1 MNELSSYV
9 LVAVAAAPTS
19 ALTLYSGFG
28 LGTVL
33 LPLFALFFPID
44 VAVAATAVVHGANSL
59 FKVTLVGKSADRRVV
74 LRFGVPA
81 IIAATVGAAALGYFS
96 EFGELATYSLGPRTA
111 VITPI
116 KLLMG
121 TLMLAFAL
129 FELLPRFRELQ
140 FDPKFLPLGGALSGF
155 FGGFSGHQ
163 GALRA
168 AFLVKTGLSTEAFV
182 GSSAVI
188 GLLVDLTR
196 IGSYGILFFAGGNSN
211 PISARQWPLIVSGVF
226 AAFAGLLIG
235 TRFLHR
241 VTMKTVQ
248 NITGIL
254 LLAVAVALGAGVI

>member
-1 MNELSSYV
+1 MIELWSFV
-9 LVAVAAAPTS
+9 LVVVAAASAS

-28 LGTVL
+28 LGTLL

-59 FKVTLVGKSADRRVV
+59 FKVTLVGRRADRRVV
-74 LRFGVPA
+74 LSFGMPA
-81 IIAATVGAAALGYFS
+81 IIAASVGATALSYVS
-96 EFGELATYSLGPRTA
+96 DFGELVTYSVGPRTA

-116 KLLMG
+116 KLVMG
-121 TLMLAFAL
+121 ALILAFAL
-129 FELLPRFRELQ
+129 IELLPRFRELE
-140 FDPKFLPLGGALSGF
+140 FDPKFLPLGGVLSGF

-196 IGSYGILFFAGGNSN
+196 IGFYAILLLGSGDSN
-211 PISARQWPLIVSGVF
+211 PIGAGQWALIASGVL
-226 AAFAGLLIG
+226 AAFAGVLIG
-235 TRFLHR
+235 THFLHR
-241 VTMKTVQ
+241 ITMRTVQ

-254 LLAVAVALGAGVI
+254 LLTVAVALGAGVI